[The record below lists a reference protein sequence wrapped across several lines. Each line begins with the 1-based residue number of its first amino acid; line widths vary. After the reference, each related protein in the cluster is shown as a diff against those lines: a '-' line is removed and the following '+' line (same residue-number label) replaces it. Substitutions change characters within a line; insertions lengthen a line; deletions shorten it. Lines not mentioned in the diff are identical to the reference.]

1 MMKHHLTKHLISMML
16 MIASIF
22 ISEKSHSQ
30 TGFPATG
37 ENWNIPFLDYYAE
50 RSYGYWGEHALIDMN
65 GDNIPDLIDFEEDN
79 NSGYTWQNGPQK
91 YWKVFIG
98 TGNG

>member
-1 MMKHHLTKHLISMML
+1 MKTSPTHTFNFDGADVCVHLYFRKNHG
-16 MIASIF
+16 
-22 ISEKSHSQ
+22 Q

-65 GDNIPDLIDFEEDN
+65 GDNIADLIDFEEDN
-79 NSGYTWQNGPQK
+79 NRDIPGRMAHKS
-91 YWKVFIG
+91 IG
-98 TGNG
+98 RYS